1 MSLTSDRN
9 SVRVAGALVTVIG
22 TTGPISATWAV
33 EVDGTEVVR
42 DKITAGDRTL
52 QAPLPDGS
60 FAEVEIHQGALGP
73 TAVTVRH
80 QGLVVGEFAGFVA

>member
-1 MSLTSDRN
+1 VSLTSDRS

-33 EVDGTEVVR
+33 EVDGVEVVR
-42 DKITAGDRTL
+42 EKITGGERTL

-73 TAVTVRH
+73 TRVTVRH
-80 QGLVVGEFAGFVA
+80 LGIVVGEFNGFVA